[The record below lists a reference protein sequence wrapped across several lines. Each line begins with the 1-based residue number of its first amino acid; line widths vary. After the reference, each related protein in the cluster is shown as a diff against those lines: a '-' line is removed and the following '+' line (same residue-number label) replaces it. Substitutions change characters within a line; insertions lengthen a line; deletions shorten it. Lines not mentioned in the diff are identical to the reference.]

1 MAEQVLSIRLTPDL
15 FTRFTAPGL
24 LVMPAVIQ
32 SFGYPDTRVA
42 HGLWA
47 AAFLA
52 SMARG
57 PWSWSLNR
65 VSGPDGA
72 CAASA
77 QYALPAR

>member
-1 MAEQVLSIRLTPDL
+1 MAEHVLSIRLAPDP

-32 SFGYPDTRVA
+32 SSGYPDAGVA
-42 HGLWA
+42 QGLWA

-52 SMARG
+52 RVARG

-77 QYALPAR
+77 QYGLPAR